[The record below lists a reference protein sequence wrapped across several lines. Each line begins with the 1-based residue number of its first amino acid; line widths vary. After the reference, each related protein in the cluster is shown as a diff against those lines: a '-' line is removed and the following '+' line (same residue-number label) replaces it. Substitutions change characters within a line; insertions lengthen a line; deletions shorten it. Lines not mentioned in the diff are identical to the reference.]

1 MSFGTTLALLVGAL
15 VGLPVIAH
23 LLRRG
28 KTEEVEF
35 PPAYLVPAAV
45 VTSDKRSRLED
56 RALLALRCLT
66 VLLLAILGATPFVQ
80 CSHVS
85 VDREGGASVALAIVL
100 DDSQSMQAVVPG
112 SSRSRFERAKTGALQ
127 LLDSAREGDAIAIV
141 AGGVHARLLLNATT
155 DLDSARRIIS
165 NLQVSDRATDASA
178 AVALARAA
186 LKELPHADKRVA
198 VFSDQHDAPP
208 PAGTPRLWFPLP
220 ELTRAAD
227 NCGIAEAVR
236 SGSEV
241 SVTVGC
247 TSQEAAINQRIEL
260 RLDDEGGPVVQD
272 RVLEPRARV
281 QNVTFTRVSPELS
294 STLVV
299 RLVND
304 DAITR
309 DNQAVVSL
317 ETAGLTIGVV
327 ADRERTS
334 AVTGG
339 PPLIEQ
345 AFEALGVNATIRP
358 LTRVPDTS
366 DQLEGFAGLVIDD
379 PHGFSPEA
387 RAALEAWLNRGGVLL
402 GLLGPNSVATE
413 LATSSEPLA
422 RPGVQWETNTEI
434 HLDPGSL
441 GVLGAE
447 AQSLGDLRQ
456 TGRVRLD
463 AADLPGTL
471 VRGKWNDGVPFL
483 FERGV
488 GRGTVMTVGL
498 PTTLDV
504 SDFAIR
510 PGFLAL
516 LDVFTRETRARSG
529 PRRTHAGAAW
539 TFPSDATVTVDGP
552 PAVQK
557 AIERGTTELAADVS
571 PERSIASRSEQR
583 LVPALT
589 GVYRILVD
597 ERAEQRVVTIEPRE
611 LFQKAEVAEE
621 GADGA
626 STTSPSNAVDAS
638 PYWALVVL
646 GLFAAELAY
655 RAFRARLQV
664 S

>member
-35 PPAYLVPAAV
+35 PPAHLVPAAV

-66 VLLLAILGATPFVQ
+66 VLLLAVLGATPFVQ

-100 DDSQSMQAVVPG
+100 DDSQSMQAVVPD

-127 LLDSAREGDAIAIV
+127 LLDSAREGDAIAVV

-155 DLDSARRIIS
+155 DLDSARRVIS
-165 NLQVSDRATDASA
+165 NLQVSDRATDLSA

-186 LKELPHADKRVA
+186 LKELPHTDKRVA
-198 VFSDQHDAPP
+198 LFSDQHDAPP
-208 PAGTPRLWFPLP
+208 PAGAPRLWFPMP
-220 ELTRAAD
+220 ELTRAAN

-241 SVTVGC
+241 NVTVGC
-247 TSQEAAINQRIEL
+247 TNEEAAVNQRIEL
-260 RLDDEGGPVVQD
+260 RLDDADGPVVQE
-272 RVLEPRARV
+272 RVLEPRSQV
-281 QNVTFTRVSPELS
+281 QNITFTRVSPELS

-299 RLVND
+299 RLVNG

-309 DNQAVVSL
+309 DNEAVVSH

-358 LTRVPDTS
+358 LTRVPDTF
-366 DQLEGFAGLVIDD
+366 DQLEAYAGLVIDD
-379 PHGFSPEA
+379 PHGFSPET
-387 RAALEAWLNRGGVLL
+387 RAALEAWLTRGGVLL

-413 LATSSEPLA
+413 LAASSEPLA
-422 RPGVQWETNTEI
+422 RPGVQWETNSEV
-434 HLDPGSL
+434 HLDPSSL
-441 GVLGAE
+441 GVLGPE
-447 AQSLGDLRQ
+447 ARSLSELRQ
-456 TGRVRLD
+456 TGRARLD

-483 FERGV
+483 FERAV
-488 GRGTVMTVGL
+488 GRGTVLTLGL

-504 SDFAIR
+504 SDLAIR

-516 LDVFTRETRARSG
+516 LELITRETRTRSG
-529 PRRTHAGAAW
+529 PRRAHAGAAW
-539 TFPSDATVTVDGP
+539 TFPSQVNVTVDGP

-557 AIERGTTELAADVS
+557 AIERGTTETASEVN
-571 PERSIASRSEQR
+571 PERGISPRAEQQ

-589 GVYRILVD
+589 GVYRLVVD
-597 ERAEQRVVTIEPRE
+597 DRAEQRVVTIEPRE
-611 LFQKAEVAEE
+611 LFKTAEAAEE
-621 GADGA
+621 NAERA
-626 STTSPSNAVDAS
+626 STAAPSNAVDAS

-646 GLFAAELAY
+646 ALFAAELSY
-655 RAFRARLQV
+655 RALRARLQV